1 MILQRVSPVTHS
13 IGNCVK
19 RVVVI
24 AASVVFFRNP
34 VSLQNALGEC
44 AALRVQ
50 CGLARCGNRNAEFV
64 RTYVRL
70 RAALTR
76 VLELSHGRVA
86 SCTIRQ
92 RLN

>member
-34 VSLQNALGEC
+34 VSMQNALGEC
-44 AALRVQ
+44 GALRWQADLHVATKEKSKMTHEQATAAL
-50 CGLARCGNRNAEFV
+50 GV
-64 RTYVRL
+64 RRRENLV
-70 RAALTR
+70 R
-76 VLELSHGRVA
+76 VL
-86 SCTIRQ
+86 
-92 RLN
+92 